1 MKSADQLLARL
12 KVAAEELA
20 VTNPG
25 LTYTQAENIVLKFS
39 RTLPE
44 PLPEDARVY
53 LSMQL
58 LNLVAKYRRQLH
70 ATAESPASP

>member
-1 MKSADQLLARL
+1 MKSADQLWARL

-20 VTNPG
+20 VTSPG
-25 LTYTQAENIVLKFS
+25 LTYTQAENIVLQFS
-39 RTLPE
+39 RSSSE

-58 LNLVAKYRRQLH
+58 LNLVAKHRRQTR
-70 ATAESPASP
+70 ASAESQDSP